1 MIRLLKIELEKY
13 LSYKAFWLMLLFYA
27 LLLAIMIFGIP
38 GLIDYIAEKS
48 GEPSKFRI
56 FKAIVFNF
64 PDIWQNIAFVA
75 SARFFIKIVLGI
87 IIIILVTNEFHFLTI
102 RSNIISGFDKKD
114 FLIAKVEL
122 IVLLSL
128 FSTIIIFL
136 SGLYLGF
143 VNSISKSIFDV
154 FGKMLFL
161 LGYFIEIF
169 SYLSFCLLIAIIF
182 KRTGITFVVHFVYLI
197 TEPIIDYNISDK
209 VTPYLP
215 FNAINNIIR
224 TPNTSLIKVKSPDFN
239 YDFQVGISGYDVV
252 ICLAYA
258 ALFIVISYF
267 ILKKRDI

>member
-1 MIRLLKIELEKY
+1 MIRLLKIELQKY
-13 LSYKAFWLMLLFYA
+13 LSYRAFWMMMIFYS

-48 GEPSKFRI
+48 GEPTKFRI

-87 IIIILVTNEFHFLTI
+87 IIIILVTNEYHFITI
-102 RSNIISGFDKKD
+102 RSNIISGLDKKD
-114 FLIAKVEL
+114 FLAAKVEM
-122 IVLLSL
+122 IILLSF
-128 FSTIIIFL
+128 FSTLVIFL

-143 VNSISKSIFDV
+143 MNSVSKSITDV
-154 FGKMLFL
+154 FGKLMFL

-169 SYLSFCLLIAIIF
+169 SYLTFCLLLAILF

-197 TEPIIDYNISDK
+197 IEPILDYNLNEKI
-209 VTPYLP
+209 TPYLP
-215 FNAINNIIR
+215 LNAINSVIR
-224 TPNTSLIKVKSPDFN
+224 SPNTSLIKIKSPDFN
-239 YDFQVGISGYDVV
+239 YDFQEFVSLGDIGLCLGYA
-252 ICLAYA
+252 L
-258 ALFIVISYF
+258 LFIALSYL